1 MIWSYL
7 HQHIGAI
14 NGTLLI
20 NGKHHC
26 TDYPIIGTDPGNTP
40 GNEKGFVVRFT
51 SCVDK
56 NLPAPPAQCSIVR
69 SENRWPVVYILQR
82 NQSFFSFWNGCAHR

>member
-56 NLPAPPAQCSIVR
+56 NVQKIAGPLSIYCSEI
-69 SENRWPVVYILQR
+69 SP
-82 NQSFFSFWNGCAHR
+82 FFSFWNGCAHR